1 MKKLKIWLFIIIA
14 GVAMGVATYFIINS
28 KLQKEQQGQQ
38 QQQEQQV
45 EEQKPK
51 ELEKEELNPNNKK
64 DKEGNRIT
72 QTGEKLG
79 DDEGRGPV
87 DWDTNRKKE
96 LIEDPMY
103 KDRKKLTAEQYEEA
117 KNIAKKM
124 QAEGYSMQVSDDVW
138 KDYNTGIFQRDTSSL
153 KKISLD
159 QMQECMQHGVEGVY
173 KVDSPFDLEEELRN
187 SESRY
192 NVSMEYGEDQTI
204 FAEEYNMYWAF
215 APASGI
221 ALRWSKDK
229 EGDQIIE
236 MKWIPAILAY
246 SNQ

>member
-14 GVAMGVATYFIINS
+14 GIAIGIATYFIINS
-28 KLQKEQQGQQ
+28 KLQKDNQEQQQKQ
-38 QQQEQQV
+38 EEQQV
-45 EEQKPK
+45 EDNKSK
-51 ELEKEELNPNNKK
+51 ELGKEINQNNKV
-64 DKEGNRIT
+64 DEEGNRVT
-72 QTGEKLG
+72 QSGEHLAA
-79 DDEGRGPV
+79 DEGNGPV
-87 DWDTNRKKE
+87 DWDIDRKKE
-96 LIEDPMY
+96 LLENPMY
-103 KDRKKLTAEQYEEA
+103 EGRKKLTEEQYEEA

-124 QAEGYSMQVSDDVW
+124 QAEGYSMQVSEDVW
-138 KDYNTGIFQRDTSSL
+138 KDYNTGIFQRDTSNL

-159 QMQECMQHGVEGVY
+159 EMHTLMQKGVEGVY

-192 NVSMEYGEDQTI
+192 NVSMEYGEDQII

-229 EGDQIIE
+229 NGDQIME